1 MESLEASSSP
11 LTENRPQ
18 RKFNINFIQNHQIFF
33 SQLSWCSHA
42 YVLSIIWL
50 SSLVICCDKLF
61 FNKGFDQWEAISEH
75 NNPHDSVTADIK
87 VCLFLCHVLN
97 SGIPL
102 GKRGKYIR
110 RQFVSLHFQGHSLDY
125 FVLNVDGHSR
135 SAYLYNFSVH
145 STLVTD
151 KPRHLCQPLFF
162 VFSCF

>member
-1 MESLEASSSP
+1 MTSCSLTKA
-11 LTENRPQ
+11 L
-18 RKFNINFIQNHQIFF
+18 
-33 SQLSWCSHA
+33 
-42 YVLSIIWL
+42 
-50 SSLVICCDKLF
+50 
-61 FNKGFDQWEAISEH
+61 ISEKPYQ
-75 NNPHDSVTADIK
+75 NITTLTTVLQEDIK

-145 STLVTD
+145 STQANQGTYVS
-151 KPRHLCQPLFF
+151 HCFSFF
-162 VFSCF
+162 LVFSHRKYPQYIVRGLNHIIHTFFLATVLTCRCKTQNHASDEEFRN